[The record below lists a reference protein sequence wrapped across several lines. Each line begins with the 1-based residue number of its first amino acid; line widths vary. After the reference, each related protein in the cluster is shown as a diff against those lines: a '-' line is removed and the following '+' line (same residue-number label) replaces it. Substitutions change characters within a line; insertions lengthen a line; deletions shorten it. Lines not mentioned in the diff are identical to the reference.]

1 MQISILSFAVAALF
15 YLAFFIFAYGL
26 ISKILQYKNTPAPLK
41 IPTMPAPTTQAGV
54 IFRMSKEVVLFES
67 LFKSSKATW
76 LFGWLFHFG
85 LFLDMLRHIRY
96 FIDPVWFWV
105 VIIQPFGKYGS
116 ILMFVGLVGLLTRR
130 IIVDRVRYI
139 SSPSDHLMLV
149 LLLSITTT
157 GMAMSFYLGADV
169 ISVKSFFIGLMTFNI
184 QNIPSDVVLVSHLI
198 MVASLMIIFPYSKLL
213 HAPGLFFS
221 PSRNQVDN
229 AREKRHVAKWAEE
242 SRKKLN

>member
-1 MQISILSFAVAALF
+1 MQISILSIFIAALF
-15 YLAFFIFAYGL
+15 YVAFLILAYGL
-26 ISKILQYKNTPAPLK
+26 VSKILQYKNPPAPLK

-54 IFRMSKEVVLFES
+54 VFRMSKEVVFFES
-67 LFKSSKATW
+67 LFKSSKVTW

-85 LFLDMLRHIRY
+85 LFLDMLRHLRY
-96 FIDPVWFWV
+96 FIDPIWFWV
-105 VIIQPFGKYGS
+105 LIIQPFGKYGS
-116 ILMFVGLVGLLTRR
+116 ILMFIGLVGLLTRR
-130 IIVDRVRYI
+130 IVVDRVRYI

-149 LLLSITTT
+149 LLLCITTT
-157 GMAMSFYLGADV
+157 GIDMSFYLGADV

-184 QNIPSDVVLVSHLI
+184 QNIPSDPVLISHLI

-242 SRKKLN
+242 LEKN

>member
-1 MQISILSFAVAALF
+1 MQISILSFTVAAIF
-15 YLAFFIFAYGL
+15 YLAFFVFAYGL
-26 ISKILQYKNTPAPLK
+26 ISKILLYKNTPAPLK

-54 IFRMSKEVVLFES
+54 VFRMSKEVVFFES
-67 LFKSSKATW
+67 LFKSSKVTW

-85 LFLDMLRHIRY
+85 LFLDMLRHLRY
-96 FIDPVWFWV
+96 FIDPIWFWV
-105 VIIQPFGKYGS
+105 LIIQPFGKYGS
-116 ILMFVGLVGLLTRR
+116 ILMFIGLAGLLTRR

-184 QNIPSDVVLVSHLI
+184 QNIPSDPVLVSHLL

-229 AREKRHVAKWAEE
+229 AREKRHVAKWAEDLE
-242 SRKKLN
+242 KN

>member
-1 MQISILSFAVAALF
+1 MHVSILSFTVAAIF

-54 IFRMSKEVVLFES
+54 VFRMSKEVVFFES

-85 LFLDMLRHIRY
+85 LFLDMLRHLRY
-96 FIDPVWFWV
+96 FIDPIWFWV
-105 VIIQPFGKYGS
+105 LIIQPFGKYGS
-116 ILMFVGLVGLLTRR
+116 ILMFIGLAGLLTRR

-169 ISVKSFFIGLMTFNI
+169 ISVKSFFIGLMTFDI
-184 QNIPSDVVLVSHLI
+184 QNIPSDPVLVSHLL

-229 AREKRHVAKWAEE
+229 AREKRHVAKWAEDLE
-242 SRKKLN
+242 KN

>member
-1 MQISILSFAVAALF
+1 MQITILSFAVAALF

-41 IPTMPAPTTQAGV
+41 IPTMPAPTTQTGV
-54 IFRMSKEVVLFES
+54 IFRMSKEVVFFES

-85 LFLDMLRHIRY
+85 LFLDMLRHLRY
-96 FIDPVWFWV
+96 FIDPIWFWV
-105 VIIQPFGKYGS
+105 LIIQPFGKYGS

-157 GMAMSFYLGADV
+157 GIAMSFYLGADV
-169 ISVKSFFIGLMTFNI
+169 ISVKSFFMGLMTFDI
-184 QNIPSDVVLVSHLI
+184 QNIPSDPVLISHLI
-198 MVASLMIIFPYSKLL
+198 MVAALMIIFPYSKLL

-242 SRKKLN
+242 LEKN

>member
-1 MQISILSFAVAALF
+1 MEISTLSFLIAALF
-15 YLAFFIFAYGL
+15 YIAFFIFTYGL
-26 ISKILQYKNTPAPLK
+26 VCKILQYAKTPAPLK

-54 IFRMSKEVVLFES
+54 VFRMSREVILFES

-85 LFLDMLRHIRY
+85 LFLDMLRHLRY
-96 FIDPVWFWV
+96 FIDPIWFWV

-116 ILMFVGLVGLLTRR
+116 ILMFVGLVGLLIRR
-130 IIVDRVRYI
+130 IVVDRVRYI

-149 LLLSITTT
+149 LILCITST
-157 GMAMSFYLGADV
+157 GIAMSFYLGADV
-169 ISVKSFFIGLMTFNI
+169 ISVKSFFTGLITFDI
-184 QNIPSDVVLVSHLI
+184 HNIPADPVLISHLI

-221 PSRNQVDN
+221 PSRYQVDN
-229 AREKRHVAKWAEE
+229 SRDKRHIAKWAKKFEE
-242 SRKKLN
+242 N

>member
-1 MQISILSFAVAALF
+1 MEISTLSFLIAALF
-15 YLAFFIFAYGL
+15 YIAFFIFTYGL
-26 ISKILQYKNTPAPLK
+26 VCKILQYAKTPAPLK

-54 IFRMSKEVVLFES
+54 VFRMSREVVLFES

-85 LFLDMLRHIRY
+85 LFLDMLRHLRY
-96 FIDPVWFWV
+96 FIDPIWFWV

-116 ILMFVGLVGLLTRR
+116 ILMFVGLVGLLIRR
-130 IIVDRVRYI
+130 IVVDRVRYI

-149 LLLSITTT
+149 LILCITST
-157 GMAMSFYLGADV
+157 GIAMSFYLGADV
-169 ISVKSFFIGLMTFNI
+169 ISVKSFFTGLITFDI
-184 QNIPSDVVLVSHLI
+184 HNIPADPVLISHLI

-221 PSRNQVDN
+221 PSRYQVDN
-229 AREKRHVAKWAEE
+229 SRDKRHIAKWAKKFEE
-242 SRKKLN
+242 N

>member
-1 MQISILSFAVAALF
+1 MQVSILSFTVAAIF

-54 IFRMSKEVVLFES
+54 VFRISKEVVFFES

-85 LFLDMLRHIRY
+85 LFLDMLRHLRY
-96 FIDPVWFWV
+96 FIDPIWFWV
-105 VIIQPFGKYGS
+105 LIIQPFGKYGS
-116 ILMFVGLVGLLTRR
+116 ILMFIGLAGLLTRR

-169 ISVKSFFIGLMTFNI
+169 ISVKSFFIGLMTFDI
-184 QNIPSDVVLVSHLI
+184 QNIPSDPVLVSHLL

-229 AREKRHVAKWAEE
+229 AREKRHVAKWAEDLE
-242 SRKKLN
+242 KN

>member
-1 MQISILSFAVAALF
+1 
-15 YLAFFIFAYGL
+15 
-26 ISKILQYKNTPAPLK
+26 
-41 IPTMPAPTTQAGV
+41 
-54 IFRMSKEVVLFES
+54 
-67 LFKSSKATW
+67 
-76 LFGWLFHFG
+76 
-85 LFLDMLRHIRY
+85 ML
-96 FIDPVWFWV
+96 
-105 VIIQPFGKYGS
+105 
-116 ILMFVGLVGLLTRR
+116 ILMFIGLAGLLTRR

-184 QNIPSDVVLVSHLI
+184 QNIPSDPVLVSHLL

-229 AREKRHVAKWAEE
+229 AREKRHVAKWAEDLE
-242 SRKKLN
+242 KNKINLI

>member
-1 MQISILSFAVAALF
+1 MQISILSMSIAALF
-15 YLAFFIFAYGL
+15 YIAFFILAYGL
-26 ISKILQYKNTPAPLK
+26 VSKILQYKNTPAPLK

-54 IFRMSKEVVLFES
+54 VFRMSKEVVFFES

-85 LFLDMLRHIRY
+85 LFLDMLRHLRY
-96 FIDPVWFWV
+96 FIDPVWTWV
-105 VIIQPFGKYGS
+105 IIIQPFGKYGS
-116 ILMFVGLVGLLTRR
+116 ILMFIGLIGLLTRR

-149 LLLSITTT
+149 LLLSITST
-157 GMAMSFYLGADV
+157 GIAMSFYLGADV

-184 QNIPSDVVLVSHLI
+184 QNIPSDIVLISHLI
-198 MVASLMIIFPYSKLL
+198 MLAALMIIFPYSKLL

-229 AREKRHVAKWAEE
+229 AREKRHLSKWAEDLE
-242 SRKKLN
+242 KN

>member
-1 MQISILSFAVAALF
+1 MQVSILSFTVAAIF

-54 IFRMSKEVVLFES
+54 VFRMYKEVVFFES

-85 LFLDMLRHIRY
+85 LFLDMLRHLRY
-96 FIDPVWFWV
+96 FIDPIWFWV
-105 VIIQPFGKYGS
+105 LIIQPFGKYGS
-116 ILMFVGLVGLLTRR
+116 ILMFIGLAGLLTRR

-169 ISVKSFFIGLMTFNI
+169 ISVKSFFIGLMTFDI
-184 QNIPSDVVLVSHLI
+184 QNIPSDPVLVSHLL

-229 AREKRHVAKWAEE
+229 AREKRHVAKWAEDLE
-242 SRKKLN
+242 KN

>member
-1 MQISILSFAVAALF
+1 VQISILSMSIAALF
-15 YLAFFIFAYGL
+15 YIAFFILAYGL
-26 ISKILQYKNTPAPLK
+26 VSKILQYKNTPAPLK

-54 IFRMSKEVVLFES
+54 VFRMSKEVVFFES

-85 LFLDMLRHIRY
+85 LFLDMLRHLRY
-96 FIDPVWFWV
+96 FIDPVWTWV
-105 VIIQPFGKYGS
+105 IIIQPFGKYGS
-116 ILMFVGLVGLLTRR
+116 ILMFIGLIGLLTRR

-149 LLLSITTT
+149 LLLSITST
-157 GMAMSFYLGADV
+157 GIAMSFYLGADV

-184 QNIPSDVVLVSHLI
+184 QNIPSDIVLISHLI
-198 MVASLMIIFPYSKLL
+198 MVAALMIIFPYSKLL

-229 AREKRHVAKWAEE
+229 AREKRHLSKWARR
-242 SRKKLN
+242 SRKN

>member
-1 MQISILSFAVAALF
+1 MQITILSFTVAAIF

-41 IPTMPAPTTQAGV
+41 IPTMPAPTTQTGV
-54 IFRMSKEVVLFES
+54 IFRMSKEVVFFES

-85 LFLDMLRHIRY
+85 LFLDMLRHLRY
-96 FIDPVWFWV
+96 FIDPIWFWV
-105 VIIQPFGKYGS
+105 LIIQPFGKYGS

-157 GMAMSFYLGADV
+157 GIAMSFYLGADV
-169 ISVKSFFIGLMTFNI
+169 ISVKSFFMGLMTFDI
-184 QNIPSDVVLVSHLI
+184 QNIPSDPVLISHLI
-198 MVASLMIIFPYSKLL
+198 MVAALMIIFPYSKLL

-242 SRKKLN
+242 LEKN

>member
-1 MQISILSFAVAALF
+1 MSFVTIFYGISFYVATLILFIG
-15 YLAFFIFAYGL
+15 LAYRIYEYS
-26 ISKILQYKNTPAPLK
+26 IIPSPLK
-41 IPTMPAPTTQAGV
+41 IPTPPAPKTKSGV
-54 IFRMSKEVVLFES
+54 VIRLFREVVFFES
-67 LFKSSKATW
+67 LFSATKWTW

-85 LFLDMLRHIRY
+85 LFLDMLRHLRY
-96 FIDPVWFWV
+96 FIDPVWLWV

-242 SRKKLN
+242 LEKN

>member
-1 MQISILSFAVAALF
+1 MEISTLSFLIAALF
-15 YLAFFIFAYGL
+15 YIAFFIFSYGL
-26 ISKILQYKNTPAPLK
+26 VCKILQYAKTPAPLK

-54 IFRMSKEVVLFES
+54 VFRMSREVVLFES

-85 LFLDMLRHIRY
+85 LFLDMLRHLRY
-96 FIDPVWFWV
+96 FIDPIWFWV

-116 ILMFVGLVGLLTRR
+116 ILMFVGLVGLLVRR
-130 IIVDRVRYI
+130 IVVDRVRYI

-149 LLLSITTT
+149 LILCITST
-157 GMAMSFYLGADV
+157 GIAMSFYLGADV
-169 ISVKSFFIGLMTFNI
+169 ISVKSFFTGLITFDI
-184 QNIPSDVVLVSHLI
+184 HNIPADPVLISHLI

-221 PSRNQVDN
+221 PSRYQVDN
-229 AREKRHVAKWAEE
+229 SRDKRHIAKWAKKFEE
-242 SRKKLN
+242 N

>member
-1 MQISILSFAVAALF
+1 MQVSILSFTVAAIF

-54 IFRMSKEVVLFES
+54 VFRMSKEVVFFES

-96 FIDPVWFWV
+96 FIDPIWFWV
-105 VIIQPFGKYGS
+105 LIIQPFGKYGS
-116 ILMFVGLVGLLTRR
+116 ILMFIGLAGLLTRR

-169 ISVKSFFIGLMTFNI
+169 ISVKSFFIGLMTFDI
-184 QNIPSDVVLVSHLI
+184 QNIPSDPVLVSHLL

-229 AREKRHVAKWAEE
+229 AREKRHVAKWAEDLE
-242 SRKKLN
+242 KN